1 MTPVI
6 FQHFF
11 RMFFLEVK
19 AMKKG
24 NKFKLIVFVFAAF
37 TMVIY
42 ACICSTSNTS
52 SRKTQNLSRSCEPIS
67 VPSSSSKLKPAFSC
81 KSVGVQ
87 LPPLSSAPDV
97 LQSEW
102 KQVEAVKSLRFK

>member
-11 RMFFLEVK
+11 KTFFFLEVK

-37 TMVIY
+37 TIVIY
-42 ACICSTSNTS
+42 ACIYSTSNTS
-52 SRKTQNLSRSCEPIS
+52 PRKT
-67 VPSSSSKLKPAFSC
+67 
-81 KSVGVQ
+81 
-87 LPPLSSAPDV
+87 
-97 LQSEW
+97 
-102 KQVEAVKSLRFK
+102 